1 MPRPPRSPTHA
12 ALAVAGGVLVALALP
27 PWGCWPLA
35 FVGIVLF
42 ELSLGAQP
50 TRRQRLTRAALFG
63 AAWFVP
69 GMMWMWFLTPPGYI
83 IAAATFSGCHAIA
96 AWIAPRGP
104 WRVLGR
110 PVAHTLAEA
119 LRFSF
124 PFGGVPLASLPIGQ
138 AAGPFLSIARL
149 GGSVLLTWF
158 VFQVG
163 FAAGA
168 LSGWARDRRHGPG
181 WIAVVGLAAALVLLP
196 LAAVAPDGSGGGGHR
211 SLRVTVVQGGGPQG
225 THAVAGRNDDSA
237 LVFQRHLTASHSIV
251 AGSTD
256 LVLWPENVISVTR
269 FVGSD
274 ELSEVA
280 AEAQRIGAPFVVGIT
295 EDDGPDHFL
304 NAQVVVSTDGTV
316 TSRYDKVRRV
326 PFGEYMPLRGLLHA
340 FGAPTDLVPRDAVA
354 GRGPAVLDLPDGTRL
369 AVVISWEVFFGGRA
383 NEGVEHGGTL
393 LINPTNGSSYTWTIL
408 QSQQIAASRL
418 RAVEQGRWLAQAA
431 PTGFSAF
438 VSPSGDLFDRTGVSE
453 QKVLSHVIVERTGRT
468 WYSRLGNKPISAL
481 VVLILIGTWV
491 VPGRAWQR
499 TRRLHDDSASTPS
512 ADVAADQ

>member
-1 MPRPPRSPTHA
+1 MPRPPRSPTRA
-12 ALAVAGGVLVALALP
+12 ALAVGGGVLVALALP
-27 PWGCWPLA
+27 PWGFWPLA

-42 ELSLGAQP
+42 ELSLGSQP
-50 TRRQRLTRAALFG
+50 TRRQRLARAALFA

-69 GMMWMWFLTPPGYI
+69 GLMWMWFLTPPGYI
-83 IAAATFSGCHAIA
+83 IAAATFAGYHTIA

-104 WRVLGR
+104 WRVIGR
-110 PVAHTLAEA
+110 PAAHTLAEA

-124 PFGGVPLASLPIGQ
+124 PFGGVPLASLPIAQ
-138 AAGPFLSIARL
+138 ASGPFLPLARL
-149 GGSVLLTWF
+149 GGAVLLTWF
-158 VFQVG
+158 VFQLG

-168 LSGWARDRRHGPG
+168 LATSAGNRRRAFE
-181 WIAVVGLAAALVLLP
+181 WTAVAGLVAALVLVP
-196 LAAVAPDGSGGGGHR
+196 LAAIAPDGAGGGAHR

-225 THAVAGRNDDSA
+225 THAVAGRSDDSA
-237 LVFQRHLTASHSIV
+237 LVFQRHLTASRSIA

-256 LVLWPENVISVTR
+256 LVVWPENVISVTR
-269 FVGSD
+269 FLGSD
-274 ELSEVA
+274 ELREVT
-280 AEAQRIGAPFVVGIT
+280 AEAKRIGAPFVVGIT

-304 NAQVVVSTDGTV
+304 NAEVVVATDGTV

-340 FGAPTDLVPRDAVA
+340 LGAPTNLVPRDAVA
-354 GRGPAVLDLPDGTRL
+354 GHGPAVLDLPDGTRL

-431 PTGFSAF
+431 PTGFSTF
-438 VSPSGDLFDRTGVSE
+438 VTPSGHLIDRTGVSE

-468 WYSRLGNKPISAL
+468 WYSRLGNKPITVAI
-481 VVLILIGTWV
+481 VLILLGAWL
-491 VPGRAWQR
+491 VPGRAWWR
-499 TRRLHDDSASTPS
+499 TRRRHEGAVPAPTAELASEP
-512 ADVAADQ
+512 